1 MTVERF
7 ARHAQ
12 LDGCEGVLP
21 AAVGLIDD
29 AGLVRLAA
37 ILRRRGWRPST
48 AEQARIDAARS
59 VRHRP
64 PVREGH
70 ATSGWSLPGAHGRRA
85 LSLAGDDR
93 GLDIAPGGN
102 GATRPSCERCGRQ
115 FSAKRSGARY
125 GGSTCRRWAHRHGEV
140 VE

>member
-12 LDGCEGVLP
+12 LDGCEGVFP

-37 ILRRRGWRPST
+37 ILRRRGWRPSR
-48 AEQARIDAARS
+48 AEQACIHAARS

-64 PVREGH
+64 PVREWH
-70 ATSGWSLPGAHGRRA
+70 ATSGWSLPGPD
-85 LSLAGDDR
+85 AGPVRNVVDGGR
-93 GLDIAPGGN
+93 GLDIAPGGK
-102 GATRPSCERCGRQ
+102 GAARPFWEGCGQRL
-115 FSAKRSGARY
+115 SAKRSTVRY
-125 GGSTCRRWAHRHGEV
+125 FGSTSCSRRCRRAAAE
-140 VE
+140 